1 MLLKF
6 ASFLIDTTR
15 MKGNS
20 NTMLSIFSWSQFVI
34 KCCLYLKGLSTVVR
48 NKEHRV
54 EALSLLLTKMMVFS
68 MNIAVSRRSIYSY
81 AKIEKNIGQAYLAI

>member
-1 MLLKF
+1 
-6 ASFLIDTTR
+6 
-15 MKGNS
+15 
-20 NTMLSIFSWSQFVI
+20 
-34 KCCLYLKGLSTVVR
+34 LKGLSTVVR